1 MENYVKIVTSIL
13 GAICGFIF
21 GALDGLLYTLIA
33 LIVIDYI
40 SGVLVAIAEKKL
52 SSEVGFKGIAKKV
65 AILSLVA
72 VGHLLDDAVLG
83 GGAVVR
89 NAVIFFYIANEG
101 ISILENAGNLGLP
114 LPNKLKAVLKQLKES
129 SDEEENEDE
138 KRD

>member
-1 MENYVKIVTSIL
+1 MENTIKCITGFI
-13 GAICGFIF
+13 GAVFGFIF

-33 LIVIDYI
+33 LIIIDYI

-101 ISILENAGNLGLP
+101 ISILENTGNLGLP
-114 LPNKLKAVLKQLKES
+114 LPNKLKTILKQL
-129 SDEEENEDE
+129 SDEEDNEDE
-138 KRD
+138 KRN

>member
-1 MENYVKIVTSIL
+1 MDELKKILTGFA
-13 GAICGFIF
+13 GAISGFLW
-21 GALDGLLYTLIA
+21 GALDGLFYALIA
-33 LIVIDYI
+33 LIFIDYI
-40 SGVLVAIAEKKL
+40 SGVLVAIAQKKL
-52 SSEVGFKGIAKKV
+52 SSEVGFKGTAKKV

-89 NAVIFFYIANEG
+89 NAVIFFYITNEG

-114 LPNKLKAVLKQLKES
+114 LPNKLKAVLKQL
-129 SDEEENEDE
+129 EEDNEDE